1 MILPRGTGFLVLAVV
16 LACLPPAP
24 LAAQVRIPI
33 SLLTGAAPADD
44 SSTATASPSD
54 SSAAGESAQ
63 EDKDQGKS
71 TRKFRFVFRRYP
83 SLRFGNW
90 LRADFRA
97 KIHTDFR
104 IFDPEIH
111 HQDDGRL
118 FELRR
123 MRVAVEGTAFKIFE
137 YQVERD
143 VRSEVSEEEFSS
155 KHAWKDVFVNF
166 RYFRKFQI
174 QGGHFKLPFGMEEMT
189 GSTHTDFIARSIASQ
204 ALTPARDMGIMAHG
218 HLFERGLHYQVG
230 FFQHDGEGARGKNDI
245 IAGYRTFAGRL
256 TGTPLQLLKLPGT
269 LQGIQFGGAFTE
281 SAVPEADPIKSG
293 PGGLRARTY
302 SKQTWF
308 QDLFVHGHRLRLG
321 GEMQWTPGPFS
332 LKGEF
337 IHVRDQ
343 RIGQGLMSNDLPDL
357 IARGW
362 YAAGTWLVTGE
373 KKVDT
378 IVPKRSLIPFHG
390 LGALEI
396 AGRYEQTRFGSSEHP
411 GKPTRSLRA
420 ANILGNREFAWTF
433 GANWYWNRMVRIQ
446 FNATRE
452 QIEDPVRSPFGNR
465 EPFWMKVWQLQ
476 FVM

>member
-1 MILPRGTGFLVLAVV
+1 MTGRCSLYAAVALLVLVV
-16 LACLPPAP
+16 P
-24 LAAQVRIPI
+24 LAAQNSIP
-33 SLLTGAAPADD
+33 LGVV
-44 SSTATASPSD
+44 
-54 SSAAGESAQ
+54 SALEESAGGPAPDPAEAKETKTSTDGQQ
-63 EDKDQGKS
+63 ESQQRS

-90 LRADFRA
+90 LRVDFRA
-97 KIHTDFR
+97 KAQTNFR
-104 IFDPEIH
+104 FFDPEIH
-111 HQDDGRL
+111 HQNDGRL

-123 MRVAVEGTAFKIFE
+123 VRLAVEGTAFKIFE

-143 VRSEVSEEEFSS
+143 VRSEVSEQEFTT
-155 KHAWKDVFVNF
+155 KHPWKDVFVNF

-174 QGGHFKLPFGMEEMT
+174 QGGHFKLPFGMEEQT
-189 GSTHTDFIARSIASQ
+189 GATHLDFIFRSVVSQ

-218 HLFERGLHYQVG
+218 HLFERGLHYQFG
-230 FFQHDGEGARGKNDI
+230 LFQHDGEGARGKNDI

-256 TGTPLQLLKLPGT
+256 TGTPLRLLRLPGT
-269 LQGIQFGGAFTE
+269 LQGIEFGGAFTE

-293 PGGLRARTY
+293 PGGMRARTF

-308 QDLFVHGHRLRLG
+308 QDMFVHGHRLRLG
-321 GEMQWTPGPFS
+321 GEMKWTPGPFS
-332 LKGEF
+332 LAGEF

-343 RIGQGLMSNDLPDL
+343 RLGQGLLGNDLPDL

-362 YAAGTWLVTGE
+362 YASGTWLATGE
-373 KKVDT
+373 KKLDT

-396 AGRYEQTRFGSSEHP
+396 ASRYEQTRFGSSEHP
-411 GKPTRSLRA
+411 GRPTRSIRA

-433 GANWYWNRMVRIQ
+433 GATWYWNRMVRIQ
-446 FNATRE
+446 FNAMRE
-452 QIEDPVRSPFGNR
+452 QIEDPVRSPFGSR
-465 EPFWMKVWQLQ
+465 DPFWMKVWLLQ